1 MAGEE
6 GKSVDIQSAL
16 VSMTGQ
22 GVGEAAWSGASRVT
36 VELRSVNHRYL
47 DVRVRAPNELPEAS
61 AIAEDVA
68 KRMLHR
74 GRVEIVISLEGDAL
88 PPPLLDVGRA
98 RAAFEQLVALRDALA
113 PREPVPLQLLAT
125 VPELF
130 VSRNAKKGEQLRQA
144 IRDACERAADETHRM
159 RLREGQA
166 LADDFRLRLTRIEGS
181 LASIEARLPEVITQ
195 LRQRLHERIGR
206 LLDPTAMDRTRLEQE
221 VVVYADRSDVT
232 EECTRLRSH
241 IAQFRSVLSKPM
253 EGRGKRIDFLCQEI
267 ARETNTLGQKSSDAS
282 LATFVIDMKVEI
294 ERMREQAQNVL

>member
-1 MAGEE
+1 M
-6 GKSVDIQSAL
+6 SVDIQSAL

-22 GVGEAAWSGASRVT
+22 GVGEAAWSGATRVS
-36 VELRSVNHRYL
+36 VELRTVNHRYL

-74 GRVEIVISLEGDAL
+74 GRVEIVVSLEGGDAL
-88 PPPLLDVGRA
+88 PPPVLDVARA

-130 VSRNAKKGEQLRQA
+130 VSRNPRKGEQLRIA
-144 IRDACERAADETHRM
+144 IREACERAAQEAHRM

-166 LADDFRLRLTRIEGS
+166 LAEDFRLRLTRIEGS
-181 LASIEARLPEVITQ
+181 LASIERRLPEVIVQ
-195 LRQRLHERIGR
+195 MRLRLHERVAR
-206 LLDPTAMDRTRLEQE
+206 LLDPNPMDRPRLEQE
-221 VVVYADRSDVT
+221 VVVFADRSDVT

-241 IAQFRSVLSKPM
+241 IAQFRSVLTKPM